1 MVAKVFSLFYCNLSC
16 FNCLKIFFVIV
27 SRNLFGVLVMI
38 LGKCPYCDNGDIEVR
53 DKEVSGKKV
62 KLYACSNAKWI
73 TQDGEMYELSPEA
86 TCDFKI
92 WQNSL
97 ARYGKWLSYK
107 EVRELL
113 SDESIEVELLSKKYG
128 KKVYYNKLIT
138 LNQEYGV
145 SVIWD

>member
-1 MVAKVFSLFYCNLSC
+1 
-16 FNCLKIFFVIV
+16 
-27 SRNLFGVLVMI
+27 MI
-38 LGKCPYCDNGDIEVR
+38 LGKCPYCDDGSIEVR

-62 KLYACSNAKWI
+62 KLYACSNANWK
-73 TQDGEMYELSPEA
+73 TEDGEMFELTDTS

-113 SDESIEVELLSKKYG
+113 ENEAIEVELLSKKYG
-128 KKVYYNKLIT
+128 KKVYYNKYIA

-145 SVIWD
+145 SVLWD

>member
-1 MVAKVFSLFYCNLSC
+1 
-16 FNCLKIFFVIV
+16 
-27 SRNLFGVLVMI
+27 MI
-38 LGKCPYCDNGDIEVR
+38 LGKCPYCKDGEIEVR

-62 KLYACSNAKWI
+62 KLYACSNAHW
-73 TQDGEMYELSPEA
+73 QSEDGEMYELTQNA

-97 ARYGKWLSYK
+97 ARYGKWLVYS

-113 SDESIEVELLSKKYG
+113 ENGSIELELLSKKYG
-128 KKVYYNKLIT
+128 KKVYYKKQII

-145 SVIWD
+145 SVLWE